1 MLASAS
7 QFFLSLF
14 SSSCDCAEV
23 SSSVCDLICPDFEP
37 EAVEKVLELISGH
50 GLAILSN
57 SYILLMQVTSIL
69 ECFKIKIDLPP
80 VDSFKSLF
88 DEILEIRLDTE
99 EDLDGS
105 IAEVFDEEISSAGG
119 DITDSHDNNFL
130 STKTLGDIPSRMNT
144 TSSMITESETTET
157 HSMDSSFICRIC
169 DKKFSMRISF
179 DQHMLKH
186 EQSGPVESRIINP
199 PGRAAKRKLTAEDT
213 LEVEKEVPEII
224 DISVPDHHHAC
235 DVCQQNFPNRDKLE
249 AHKMSHLQ
257 VLESADSLHLHRSN
271 ESERSL
277 SSQNMSTHE
286 DLEPA
291 MNQSEKISTSASCQ
305 KIAVNNNGLSPMYQC
320 HICQCKMSKYN
331 NLINHIGGV
340 HLRTELQKFMSK
352 EKPQTCLL
360 CQKEA
365 TKFNHMA
372 SHLIQKHKVLDGMIP
387 SKEKL
392 TVKISNDV
400 PEVCQEKE
408 DNAQVQEESVQEPVV
423 VTSSGKRKRFKCP
436 LCNVSMAKS
445 ILLMTHVATEHY
457 KEELRSKFG
466 MRDDWSCGE
475 CQQSFKNEVQLINHL
490 VTVHSALKN
499 FITLAEDTNNEEGH
513 AENSI
518 ANVSGASENE
528 SAVDES
534 MSGSNDETLNESAF
548 DASLNEKAAVKLRAS
563 TSLSPREGVMGC
575 PKCKYSATNFMNLY
589 AHVACLHY
597 RYQLLAMS
605 GHSKTCRLCDKTFI
619 QKNALLVHVAR
630 VHNGLKG
637 VFPLSKSDFIL
648 QQTRISEGVS
658 LDKNGSH
665 DADDST
671 KQEEY
676 PIAKV
681 QSAVSTQPQILEGE
695 GLQYVAAEYIIYLF
709 QCPVCKK
716 QEFTKYEKLLS
727 HLAKTHHKAM
737 LLQTFANNKKTTTC
751 NICCDET
758 FLKDQDELAE
768 HLAVHHSLLVGHVP
782 SKDSLAVLVPK
793 EENTCKTRF
802 ECLNCGRLVN
812 GLGPMKMHIRFCL
825 DKLAS
830 TAVIDAKDQVLN
842 SGFGSG

>member
-157 HSMDSSFICRIC
+157 QSMDSSFICRIC

-352 EKPQTCLL
+352 EKPQTCRL

-445 ILLMTHVATEHY
+445 ILLMTHVA
-457 KEELRSKFG
+457 
-466 MRDDWSCGE
+466 
-475 CQQSFKNEVQLINHL
+475 
-490 VTVHSALKN
+490 
-499 FITLAEDTNNEEGH
+499 
-513 AENSI
+513 
-518 ANVSGASENE
+518 
-528 SAVDES
+528 
-534 MSGSNDETLNESAF
+534 
-548 DASLNEKAAVKLRAS
+548 
-563 TSLSPREGVMGC
+563 
-575 PKCKYSATNFMNLY
+575 
-589 AHVACLHY
+589 CLHY

-671 KQEEY
+671 KQEES